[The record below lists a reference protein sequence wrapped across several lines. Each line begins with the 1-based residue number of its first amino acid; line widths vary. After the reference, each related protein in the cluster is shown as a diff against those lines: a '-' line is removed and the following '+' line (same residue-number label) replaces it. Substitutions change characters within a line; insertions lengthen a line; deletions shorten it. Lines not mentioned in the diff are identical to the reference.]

1 MPVVGS
7 ADAESEIADKV
18 GGIAKA
24 LGLSGTTLAGDRAG
38 AMLIELIRGMA
49 ANGHAPDDPMREIFA
64 RLGDKWS
71 MLLLLLLRAG
81 PFRHATLRKLVT
93 IIESDARI
101 SQRMFTLRLRSL
113 ERDGLV
119 MRTITPVVPP
129 RVTYA
134 LTELGEELMVRV
146 DALMLWIGAHGTRI
160 RAAREAFDVAAA
172 EDDWR

>member
-1 MPVVGS
+1 MSVVGI
-7 ADAESEIADKV
+7 ADAESEVADKV
-18 GGIAKA
+18 GAIAKA
-24 LGLSGTTLAGDRAG
+24 LGLSETALVQDHAG
-38 AMLIELIRGMA
+38 AILVGLVRSMA

-81 PFRHATLRKLVT
+81 AFRHATLRKLVM
-93 IIESDARI
+93 IIGSDARI

-119 MRTITPVVPP
+119 ARTITPVVPP
-129 RVTYA
+129 RVSYN
-134 LTELGEELMVRV
+134 LTALGEELMVGV
-146 DALMLWIGAHGTRI
+146 DALMLWIGAHGARI
-160 RAAREAFDVAAA
+160 RTAREAFDKAAA